1 MHLEGKVQID
11 IKMDFIG
18 AEISEKQVCESYE
31 QNAIEIE
38 LHVCLFEGAIQE
50 THIGNSLRY
59 LVSLAVPSHLSYI
72 LK

>member
-18 AEISEKQVCESYE
+18 IEILEKQVCESYE
-31 QNAIEIE
+31 QNAIKIE

-59 LVSLAVPSHLSYI
+59 LASLSPLICPTY
-72 LK
+72 